1 MSKKVIKMQQA
12 INSTASTIISAP
24 VAQPANIINIA
35 SAQLNEAQLAAAT
48 SLEGRHVIIA
58 GPGCGK
64 SKTLC
69 EKAKLI
75 RTTYPND
82 SILMLS
88 FSRKAIAELKTRLDE
103 VHGIDLKTFH
113 GLSYFILRA
122 SGLHFK
128 LDTSDDH
135 EAVIQNLLIKG
146 SKTTV
151 TDVLH
156 SLRTIDGAGANK
168 DTLEVRSRYLSWLH
182 DNKLL
187 IFNTMQFIALLI
199 LKKHELLRR
208 AFQNRWQWIICDEYN
223 DVDALQVELLELLSS
238 VSGNLTVAGD
248 SRQQIYQ
255 WRGAVPNSL
264 EAFAKTATCHEL
276 VENYR
281 SNTSV
286 VELCN
291 SLTPNAT
298 PLKAASTNI
307 PIPVKFNAYRD
318 AETEAKAIVD
328 EIAALNSKGLAYKDI
343 AILYRNSSS
352 TPAITS
358 ELLRRKIPFFAKSR
372 LFSKYEGNKIWR
384 DLINLFSLSLH
395 QNSPEALKPVLPLL
409 YLKQDAIKEIK
420 VIAKNENISLLDA
433 TRHIA
438 DRPAFQKDH
447 IDEFATAI
455 KNTAY
460 MQNNPALAAR
470 SLSRHGYER
479 HLKNGTLLSI
489 ERIIDELSEFSSI
502 EVFLGHVEETKKKIL
517 AMRELATKNED
528 TVSIL
533 SVFVAKGLEYNT
545 VFLPSV
551 HTIGTDR
558 ADVNIQEERNVLF
571 VGCSRAISRLYV
583 SFYKFNDTS
592 IEINQPC
599 PFLKDFFK
607 G

>member
-1 MSKKVIKMQQA
+1 MSNKVITMQQTA
-12 INSTASTIISAP
+12 NAATTTISTKSQPADIIS
-24 VAQPANIINIA
+24 IA
-35 SAQLNEAQLAAAT
+35 SGQLNEAQLAAAT
-48 SLEGRHVIIA
+48 SLEGKHVIIA

-75 RTTYPND
+75 KSKFPND
-82 SILMLS
+82 SVLLLS
-88 FSRKAIAELKTRLDE
+88 FSRRAVTELKTRL
-103 VHGIDLKTFH
+103 GDLYRVECKTFH
-113 GLSYFILRA
+113 SLAYFIIRA
-122 SGLHFK
+122 SGLNFK
-128 LDTSDDH
+128 LDTSDDQ

-151 TDVLH
+151 NDVLL
-156 SLRTIDGAGANK
+156 SLRSIDGAGANK
-168 DTLEVRSRYLSWLH
+168 DTLIVRSRYLSWLH
-182 DNKLL
+182 EHKLL
-187 IFNTMQFIALLI
+187 TFNTMQLIALFI
-199 LKKHELLRR
+199 LKKHQLLRR

-223 DVDALQVELLELLSS
+223 DVDTLQVELLELLSS

-264 EAFAKTATCHEL
+264 EAFAKTATRHEL
-276 VENYR
+276 TENYR

-291 SLTPNAT
+291 SLTPNDT
-298 PLKAASTNI
+298 PLKAASNAV
-307 PIPVKFNAYRD
+307 PIPVQFNSYKD
-318 AETEAKAIVD
+318 AETEARAIVD
-328 EIAALNSKGLAYKDI
+328 EIVALHSKGLAYKDI

-384 DLINLFSLSLH
+384 DLINLFYLSLH
-395 QNSPEALKPVLPLL
+395 QNSQEALKPVLPLL
-409 YLKQDAIKEIK
+409 YLKQDSIKEIK
-420 VIAKNENISLLDA
+420 TIAKKENISLLDA
-433 TRHIA
+433 TRHLN
-438 DRPAFQKDH
+438 DRPVFQKDH
-447 IDEFATAI
+447 IDELATAI

-489 ERIIDELSEFSSI
+489 ERIIDELSEFPSI
-502 EVFLGHVEETKKKIL
+502 EVFLGHVEETKKNIL
-517 AMRELATKNED
+517 AMRELATKNKD
-528 TVSIL
+528 TVSLL

-571 VGCSRAISRLYV
+571 VGVSRAISRLYI
-583 SFYKFNDTS
+583 SYTKFSDTS
-592 IEINQPC
+592 IELNQPC